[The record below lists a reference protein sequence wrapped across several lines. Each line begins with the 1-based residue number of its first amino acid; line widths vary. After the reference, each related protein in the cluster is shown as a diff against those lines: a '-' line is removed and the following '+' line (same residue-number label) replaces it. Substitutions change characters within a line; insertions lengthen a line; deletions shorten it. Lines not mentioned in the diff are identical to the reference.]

1 MRLGDYILQRFLDEG
16 EEHATLEGL
25 QNNIRCDLIDAVKT
39 VPTED
44 WDAEI
49 RIRQKVSDGQT
60 LIWLDES
67 SEPNYS
73 IQECCSGTAR
83 SERSLPLFYG
93 SFMCSLCCY

>member
-1 MRLGDYILQRFLDEG
+1 MRLGDYILQRLLDEG
-16 EEHATLEGL
+16 EEQATLEGL

-73 IQECCSGTAR
+73 IQE
-83 SERSLPLFYG
+83 
-93 SFMCSLCCY
+93 

>member
-1 MRLGDYILQRFLDEG
+1 MRLGDYILQRLLDEG
-16 EEHATLEGL
+16 EENATIEGL

-39 VPTED
+39 VPAED

-73 IQECCSGTAR
+73 IQE
-83 SERSLPLFYG
+83 
-93 SFMCSLCCY
+93 